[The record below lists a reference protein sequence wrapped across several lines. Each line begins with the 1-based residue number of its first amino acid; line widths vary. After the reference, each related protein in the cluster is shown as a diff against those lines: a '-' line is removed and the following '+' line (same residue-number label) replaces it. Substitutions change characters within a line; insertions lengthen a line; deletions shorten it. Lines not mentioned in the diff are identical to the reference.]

1 MLITDP
7 NFSVPI
13 YIEHCQQDT
22 DWYEPFYDP
31 IPTPEYLNLARS
43 VLPLSWTPRPTG
55 VWTHVSPPNNNFN
68 KRQGWKIHVSAK
80 PVNCL
85 EILARSI
92 RVCVDCEVPFKFL
105 SSPSIFDRMLGKGA
119 FRESSGKFITIYPSD
134 ESHFLLIAEVL
145 YEKLSE
151 FEGCYTLSD
160 KPYKDSQVI
169 FYRYGAFFGYPR
181 LSIFGNRETLL
192 RSPDGELVP
201 DGRSVYF
208 NPPSWASDPFEEDT
222 GEAEENTDE
231 PEDSEMTIYLKDGRY
246 RVDAAIQF
254 SVTGGVYYAVDMDSG
269 RTVVIKEARPHTSI
283 ESSGNDAIV
292 RLRKEHR
299 LLTKLSGTGITP
311 EPVDLF
317 FDWKHLFLVEEFLPG
332 ENLYGLLSSIANDLL
347 DKNIYIENIFKLGTG
362 LSYAVK
368 VAHDHNIIINDFSPG
383 NVIYSDADETF
394 KLIDL
399 EAAWEDGVDI
409 PSPDIGTI
417 GFRLPEGV
425 KNKFDDTYGLSTLIF
440 SFIFPVNQLFSLE
453 PKAKQTFLEA
463 AEEEGRISNEMKTLL
478 LEYLDTDNESR
489 HTSSELFN
497 RFENISIDHSPVR
510 SKENFGI
517 NDTLLSETLNKTL
530 RYIKSNISLDRS
542 DRLFPSD
549 PSVFVTNPLSVAN
562 GAAGVAHALSF
573 IEGEVPDKVIS
584 WMLTHEISKENYPAG
599 LYLGLSGIAWVF
611 WELEQKEL
619 ALKIMEMTVDHP
631 LLWDLPDIFYGSA
644 GFGLACLYFY
654 KETGDAYWL
663 EQAAR
668 VGEKLIKTKIVSDNG
683 FYWPDLEGNVWTSY
697 ARGASGIS
705 LFLLHL
711 YLASGDILFLE
722 NGRRA
727 LDYDLEAVKELQ
739 GKYRIPRATSE
750 SITSRHQMTFS
761 HYWSDGSAGVCT
773 TLLRYISVF
782 GEKSDKAMLENLI
795 VDADRNYTAFPTL
808 FTGLAGLG
816 NVQLDA
822 FYFTGDPKYISSAL
836 NVTHGLLRF
845 QIQRPD
851 GIAFPGEQLFRL
863 SNDFGSGSA
872 GIACFLHRLRH
883 RGKDIP
889 NFNFMLDDILST
901 SNHPDGWRR
910 QTDSES

>member
-7 NFSVPI
+7 NFSVPL
-13 YIEHCQQDT
+13 YFTYCQRDT
-22 DWYEPFYDP
+22 DWYEPFYDS

-43 VLPLSWTPRPTG
+43 VLPLSWTPRPAG
-55 VWTHVSPPNNNFN
+55 VWTYVSPPNNNSSQQ
-68 KRQGWKIHVSAK
+68 QGWKIHVSAK
-80 PVNCL
+80 PDNCI

-92 RVCVDCEVPFKFL
+92 RLCVDCEVPFKFL
-105 SSPSIFDRMLGKGA
+105 SSPSIFERMLGKGA

-134 ESHFLLIAEVL
+134 ESHFLLIAEAL

-151 FEGCYTLSD
+151 FEGSYTLSD
-160 KPYKDSQVI
+160 KPYKDSQVV
-169 FYRYGAFFGYPR
+169 FYRYGAFSGYPR
-181 LSIFGNRETLL
+181 LTVYGNKEILL
-192 RSPDGELVP
+192 RSPEGELVT
-201 DGRSVYF
+201 DGRSAYF
-208 NPPSWASDPFEEDT
+208 NPPSWASDPFEKDISEP
-222 GEAEENTDE
+222 EENTDE
-231 PEDSEMTIYLKDGRY
+231 PVDSEMTIYLKDGRY
-246 RVDAAIQF
+246 RVDAALQF
-254 SVTGGVYYAVDMDSG
+254 SVTGGVYHAVDMDSG

-283 ESSGNDAIV
+283 ESSGYNAIA
-292 RLRKEHR
+292 RLKKEYR

-332 ENLYGLLSSIANDLL
+332 ENFFSMLASAANDLSN
-347 DKNIYIENIFKLGTG
+347 KNIFVEKMCRLGTG

-383 NVIYSDADETF
+383 NIIYSDANEIF

-399 EAAWEDGVDI
+399 ESAWEDGVDI
-409 PSPDIGTI
+409 PSPDIGTT
-417 GFRLPEGV
+417 GYRLPEGV
-425 KNKFDDTYGLSTLIF
+425 KNMSDDTYGLSSMIF
-440 SFIFPVNQLFSLE
+440 SMIFPVNQLFSLE

-517 NDTLLSETLNKTL
+517 NDTLLSETLNKML

-573 IEGEVPDKVIS
+573 IEGELPDKVIS

-644 GFGLACLYFY
+644 GFGLACLYFH

-668 VGEKLIKTKIVSDNG
+668 VGDKLIKTKIVSDKG
-683 FYWPDLEGNVWTSY
+683 FYWPDLEGNVWAGY

-727 LDYDLEAVKELQ
+727 LDYDLGAVKEWQ
-739 GKYRIPRATSE
+739 GKFRIARATSE
-750 SITSRHQMTFS
+750 SITSRHKLTFS

-795 VDADRNYTAFPTL
+795 ADTDRNYTAFPTL
-808 FTGLAGLG
+808 FTGLAGLA

-822 FYFTGDPKYISSAL
+822 FYITGDPKYVESAFYI
-836 NVTHGLLRF
+836 TQGLLRF
-845 QIQRPD
+845 QVQRPD
-851 GIAFPGEQLFRL
+851 GIAFPGEQLLRL

-872 GIACFLHRLRH
+872 GIACWLHRLLH
-883 RGKDIP
+883 RGKHLP
-889 NFNFMLDDILST
+889 NFNFMLDDLLST
-901 SNHPDGWRR
+901 QNHPDGWRR